1 MVTEAVP
8 GRRQRRGEQQEGASP
23 KPAGRRG
30 GHLLRLMT
38 RDKVG
43 LAGLVIVVLMIAAAA
58 LAPLISP
65 YDPTAMSDQRLAP
78 PGGDFPLGADE
89 AGRDLLSRALYGAR
103 TSLTVSLIVVTCA
116 GAIGVLLGL
125 LAGFYR
131 GVLDAIITPATDIM
145 FSFPTL
151 LLALAVV
158 AARGPGTENLVLAL
172 VIVFIP
178 SFARIVR
185 GTAMSVRREP
195 YVESGQAVGLSNTR
209 LILKYILPNS
219 VAPIAVQFTTSI
231 AYAILIEASLGY
243 LGLGVQPPQ
252 PSWGSMLSN
261 GKSFMEMSIWPSV
274 VPGVCIMIAVLGFN
288 LLGDTLRDVLDPR
301 LRGRSSR

>member
-1 MVTEAVP
+1 MVTDVASDRSRAAAP
-8 GRRQRRGEQQEGASP
+8 ARRTHRSVE
-23 KPAGRRG
+23 
-30 GHLLRLMT
+30 LLRLIW
-38 RDKVG
+38 RDRVG
-43 LAGLVIVVLMIAAAA
+43 AIGLVIVVLMGAAAA
-58 LAPLISP
+58 LAPLIAP
-65 YDPTAMSDQRLAP
+65 YDPTAMSNQRLAP
-78 PGGDFPLGADE
+78 PGGDFLLGADE

-103 TSLTVSLIVVTCA
+103 TSLAVSLVVVTCA
-116 GAIGVLLGL
+116 GAVGVLLGL

-131 GVLDAIITPATDIM
+131 GFLDAVITPATDIM
-145 FSFPTL
+145 FAFPTL

-158 AARGPGTENLVLAL
+158 AARGPGTENLILAL
-172 VIVFIP
+172 ILVFIP

-209 LILKYILPNS
+209 LIFKYILPNS
-219 VAPIAVQFTTSI
+219 VAPIAVQFTTSL
-231 AYAILIEASLGY
+231 ATAILVEASLGY

-252 PSWGSMLSN
+252 PSWGSMLSS
-261 GKSFMEMSIWPSV
+261 GKAFMELSIWPSV

>member
-1 MVTEAVP
+1 MVTEVVP
-8 GRRQRRGEQQEGASP
+8 GRRQRRGKQQDASP
-23 KPAGRRG
+23 KSVGRRG
-30 GHLLRLMT
+30 GHLLRLLV

-43 LAGLVIVVLMIAAAA
+43 LVGLVIVVLMIAAAA

>member
-1 MVTEAVP
+1 MVTEVAP
-8 GRRQRRGEQQEGASP
+8 DRPTRRRAQEPLAR
-23 KPAGRRG
+23 AGRRTAQV
-30 GHLLRLMT
+30 LRQIM
-38 RDKVG
+38 RDRVG
-43 LAGLVIVVLMIAAAA
+43 AIGLVIVVLMTGAAV
-58 LAPLISP
+58 LAPLIAP
-65 YDPTAMSDQRLAP
+65 YDPTAMSNQRLASP
-78 PGGDFPLGADE
+78 SGTFLLGADE

-131 GVLDAIITPATDIM
+131 GFLDAIITPATDIM

-158 AARGPGTENLVLAL
+158 AARGPGTENLILAL

-185 GTAMSVRREP
+185 GTAMSIRREP

-219 VAPIAVQFTTSI
+219 IAPIAVQFTTSL

-261 GKSFMEMSIWPSV
+261 GKSFMEISVWPSV
-274 VPGVCIMIAVLGFN
+274 VPGICIMITVLGFN
-288 LLGDTLRDVLDPR
+288 LLGDTLRDALDPR

>member
-1 MVTEAVP
+1 M
-8 GRRQRRGEQQEGASP
+8 
-23 KPAGRRG
+23 
-30 GHLLRLMT
+30 LT

-43 LAGLVIVVLMIAAAA
+43 LVGLVIVVLMIAAAA

>member
-1 MVTEAVP
+1 MSTNVEMVTRAET
-8 GRRQRRGEQQEGASP
+8 RRMSRLRMVGV
-23 KPAGRRG
+23 RG
-30 GHLLRLMT
+30 GTLLRLLL

-43 LAGLVIVVLMIAAAA
+43 AVGLVIVVLMVLSAA
-58 LAPLISP
+58 LAPLIAP
-65 YDPTAMSDQRLAP
+65 YDPTAMSNQRLAT
-78 PGGDFPLGADE
+78 PGGTFPLGADE

-103 TSLTVSLIVVTCA
+103 TSLTVSLVVVTCA
-116 GAIGVLLGL
+116 AAIGILLGL

-131 GVLDAIITPATDIM
+131 GWIDAVISPVTDIL
-145 FSFPTL
+145 FAFPTL

-195 YVESGQAVGLSNTR
+195 YVESGQAVGLSNAR

-219 VAPIAVQFTTSI
+219 IAPIAVQFTTSI
-231 AYAILIEASLGY
+231 AYAILVEASLGY

-261 GKSFMEMSIWPSV
+261 GKAFMELSIWPSL
-274 VPGVCIMIAVLGFN
+274 VPGLCIMIAVLGFN

-301 LRGRSSR
+301 LRGRSAR

>member
-1 MVTEAVP
+1 MVTDIAPDRRPAEAAST
-8 GRRQRRGEQQEGASP
+8 RRTSRNLEV
-23 KPAGRRG
+23 
-30 GHLLRLMT
+30 LRLIW
-38 RDKVG
+38 RDRVG
-43 LAGLVIVVLMIAAAA
+43 AIGLVIVVLMVAAAA
-58 LAPLISP
+58 LAPLIAP
-65 YDPTAMSDQRLAP
+65 YDPTAMSNQRLAA
-78 PGGDFPLGADE
+78 PGGDFLLGADE

-131 GVLDAIITPATDIM
+131 GFLDAIITPATDIM
-145 FSFPTL
+145 FAFPTL

-158 AARGPGTENLVLAL
+158 AARGPGTENLILAL
-172 VIVFIP
+172 ILVFIP
-178 SFARIVR
+178 SFARVVR

-195 YVESGQAVGLSNTR
+195 YVESGQAVGLSNAR
-209 LILKYILPNS
+209 LIFKYILPNS
-219 VAPIAVQFTTSI
+219 VAPIAVQFTTSL
-231 AYAILIEASLGY
+231 ATAILVEASLGY

-252 PSWGSMLSN
+252 PSWGSMLSS
-261 GKSFMEMSIWPSV
+261 GKAFMEMSIWPSV
-274 VPGVCIMIAVLGFN
+274 VPGVCIMVAVLGFN

>member
-1 MVTEAVP
+1 MVTKAET
-8 GRRQRRGEQQEGASP
+8 RRMSRLRMVGV
-23 KPAGRRG
+23 RG
-30 GHLLRLMT
+30 GTLLRLLL

-43 LAGLVIVVLMIAAAA
+43 AVGLVIVVLMVLAAA
-58 LAPLISP
+58 LAPLIAP
-65 YDPTAMSDQRLAP
+65 YDPTAMSNQRLAGP
-78 PGGDFPLGADE
+78 SGTFPLGADE

-103 TSLTVSLIVVTCA
+103 TSLTVSLVVVTCA
-116 GAIGVLLGL
+116 ATIGILLGL

-131 GVLDAIITPATDIM
+131 GWIDAVISPVTDIL
-145 FSFPTL
+145 FAFPTL

-195 YVESGQAVGLSNTR
+195 YVESGQAVGLSNAR
-209 LILKYILPNS
+209 LILRYILPNS

-231 AYAILIEASLGY
+231 AYAILVEASLGY

-261 GKSFMEMSIWPSV
+261 GKAFMELSIWPSL
-274 VPGVCIMIAVLGFN
+274 VPGLCIMIAVLGFN

-301 LRGRSSR
+301 LRGRPGR

>member
-1 MVTEAVP
+1 MVTDVDTVTKVRA
-8 GRRQRRGEQQEGASP
+8 RRLGGGGALV
-23 KPAGRRG
+23 RQ
-30 GHLLRLMT
+30 LM

-43 LAGLVIVVLMIAAAA
+43 AVGLSIVVLLAAAAA
-58 LAPLISP
+58 LAPVIAP
-65 YDPTAMSDQRLAP
+65 YDPTAMSNQRLAQ
-78 PGGDFPLGADE
+78 PGGTFLLGADE

-103 TSLTVSLIVVTCA
+103 TSLAVSLVVV
-116 GAIGVLLGL
+116 GAAATVGVLLGL

-131 GVLDAIITPATDIM
+131 GVLDAIITPVTDVM
-145 FSFPTL
+145 FAFPTL

-158 AARGPGTENLVLAL
+158 AARGPGTENLILAL
-172 VIVFIP
+172 VLVFIP
-178 SFARIVR
+178 SFARVVR

-195 YVESGQAVGLSNTR
+195 FVESGQAVGLSNAR
-209 LILKYILPNS
+209 LIFKYILPNS
-219 VAPIAVQFTTSI
+219 IAPIAVQFTTSI

-261 GKSFMEMSIWPSV
+261 GKAFMELSIWPSV

-301 LRGRSSR
+301 LRGRSNR

>member
-1 MVTEAVP
+1 MSTNVEMVTRSES
-8 GRRQRRGEQQEGASP
+8 RRMSRLRLVGA
-23 KPAGRRG
+23 RG
-30 GHLLRLMT
+30 GTILKLLL

-43 LAGLVIVVLMIAAAA
+43 AVGLFIVTLLILAAA
-58 LAPLISP
+58 LAPLIAP
-65 YDPTAMSDQRLAP
+65 YDPTAMSNQRLATP
-78 PGGDFPLGADE
+78 SGTFLLGADE

-103 TSLTVSLIVVTCA
+103 TSLTVSLVVVTCA
-116 GAIGVLLGL
+116 ATIGILLGL

-131 GVLDAIITPATDIM
+131 GWIDAVITPFTDIL
-145 FSFPTL
+145 FAFPTL

-158 AARGPGTENLVLAL
+158 AARGPGTENLILAL

-185 GTAMSVRREP
+185 GAALSVRREP
-195 YVESGQAVGLSNTR
+195 YVESGQAVGLSNAR
-209 LILKYILPNS
+209 LIFRYILPNAM
-219 VAPIAVQFTTSI
+219 APIAVQFTTSI
-231 AYAILIEASLGY
+231 AYGILVEASLGY

-261 GKSFMEMSIWPSV
+261 GKAFMELSIWPSL
-274 VPGVCIMIAVLGFN
+274 VPGLCIMLAVLGFN

-301 LRGRSSR
+301 LRGRSGR

>member
-1 MVTEAVP
+1 MVTDIAPDRRPAEAAST
-8 GRRQRRGEQQEGASP
+8 RRTSRNLEV
-23 KPAGRRG
+23 
-30 GHLLRLMT
+30 LRLIW
-38 RDKVG
+38 RDRVG
-43 LAGLVIVVLMIAAAA
+43 AIGLVIVVLMVAAAA
-58 LAPLISP
+58 LAPLIAP
-65 YDPTAMSDQRLAP
+65 YDPTAMSNQRLAA
-78 PGGDFPLGADE
+78 PGGDFLLGADE

-131 GVLDAIITPATDIM
+131 GFLDAVITPATDIM
-145 FSFPTL
+145 FAFPTL

-158 AARGPGTENLVLAL
+158 AARGPGTENLILAL
-172 VIVFIP
+172 ILVFIP
-178 SFARIVR
+178 SFARVVR

-195 YVESGQAVGLSNTR
+195 YVESGQAVGLSNAR
-209 LILKYILPNS
+209 LIFKYILPNS
-219 VAPIAVQFTTSI
+219 VAPIAVQFTTSL
-231 AYAILIEASLGY
+231 ATAILVEASLGY

-252 PSWGSMLSN
+252 PSWGSMLSS
-261 GKSFMEMSIWPSV
+261 GKAFMEMSIWPSV

>member
-1 MVTEAVP
+1 MVTDIAPDRRPAEAAST
-8 GRRQRRGEQQEGASP
+8 RRTSRNLEV
-23 KPAGRRG
+23 
-30 GHLLRLMT
+30 LRLIW
-38 RDKVG
+38 RDRVG
-43 LAGLVIVVLMIAAAA
+43 AIGLVIVVLMVAAAA
-58 LAPLISP
+58 LAPLIAP
-65 YDPTAMSDQRLAP
+65 YDPTAMSNQRLAA
-78 PGGDFPLGADE
+78 PGGDFLVGADE

-131 GVLDAIITPATDIM
+131 GFLDAIITPATDIM
-145 FSFPTL
+145 FAFPTL

-158 AARGPGTENLVLAL
+158 AARGPGTENLIIAL
-172 VIVFIP
+172 ILVFIP
-178 SFARIVR
+178 SFARVVR

-195 YVESGQAVGLSNTR
+195 YVESGQAVGLSNAR
-209 LILKYILPNS
+209 LIFKYILPNS
-219 VAPIAVQFTTSI
+219 VAPIAVQFTTSL
-231 AYAILIEASLGY
+231 ATAILVEASLGY

-252 PSWGSMLSN
+252 PSWGSMLSS
-261 GKSFMEMSIWPSV
+261 GKAFMEMSIWPSV
-274 VPGVCIMIAVLGFN
+274 VPGVCIMVAVLGFN

>member
-1 MVTEAVP
+1 MVTDIAP
-8 GRRQRRGEQQEGASP
+8 GRR
-23 KPAGRRG
+23 PAEAAATRKTPRSLE
-30 GHLLRLMT
+30 LLRLIW
-38 RDKVG
+38 RDRVG
-43 LAGLVIVVLMIAAAA
+43 AIGLVIVVLMVSAAA
-58 LAPLISP
+58 LAPLIAP
-65 YDPTAMSDQRLAP
+65 YDPTAMSNQRLAA

-103 TSLTVSLIVVTCA
+103 TSLAVSLIVVTCA

-131 GVLDAIITPATDIM
+131 GFLDAVITPATDIM
-145 FSFPTL
+145 FAFPTL

-158 AARGPGTENLVLAL
+158 AARGPGTENLILAL
-172 VIVFIP
+172 ILVFIP
-178 SFARIVR
+178 SFARVVR

-195 YVESGQAVGLSNTR
+195 YVESGQAVGLSNAR
-209 LILKYILPNS
+209 LIFKYILPNS
-219 VAPIAVQFTTSI
+219 VAPIAVQFTTSL
-231 AYAILIEASLGY
+231 ATAILVEASLGY

-252 PSWGSMLSN
+252 PSWGSMLSS
-261 GKSFMEMSIWPSV
+261 GKAFMEMSIWPSV

>member
-1 MVTEAVP
+1 M
-8 GRRQRRGEQQEGASP
+8 QI
-23 KPAGRRG
+23 
-30 GHLLRLMT
+30 LRLIT
-38 RDKVG
+38 RDRVG
-43 LAGLVIVVLMIAAAA
+43 AIGLVIVVLMTAAAVF
-58 LAPLISP
+58 APLIAP
-65 YDPTAMSDQRLAP
+65 YDPTAMSNQRLAP
-78 PGGDFPLGADE
+78 PGGTFPLGADE

-103 TSLTVSLIVVTCA
+103 TSLTVSLIVVACA
-116 GAIGVLLGL
+116 GAIGVVLGL

-158 AARGPGTENLVLAL
+158 AARGPGTENLILAL

-185 GTAMSVRREP
+185 GTAMTIRREP

-219 VAPIAVQFTTSI
+219 VAPIAVQFTTSL

-252 PSWGSMLSN
+252 PSWGSMLSS
-261 GKSFMEMSIWPSV
+261 GKSFMEMSVWPSV
-274 VPGVCIMIAVLGFN
+274 VPGICIMITVLGFN

-301 LRGRSSR
+301 LRGRSGR

>member
-1 MVTEAVP
+1 MVTDTAPDRRPAEA
-8 GRRQRRGEQQEGASP
+8 ASTR
-23 KPAGRRG
+23 KTSRN
-30 GHLLRLMT
+30 LEVLRLIW
-38 RDKVG
+38 RDRVG
-43 LAGLVIVVLMIAAAA
+43 AIGLVIVVLMVGAAA
-58 LAPLISP
+58 LAPLIAP
-65 YDPTAMSDQRLAP
+65 YDPTAMSNQRLAA
-78 PGGDFPLGADE
+78 PGGDFLLGADE

-103 TSLTVSLIVVTCA
+103 TSLAVSLIVVTCA

-131 GVLDAIITPATDIM
+131 GFLDAVITPATDIM
-145 FSFPTL
+145 FAFPTL

-158 AARGPGTENLVLAL
+158 AARGPGTENLILAL
-172 VIVFIP
+172 ILVFIP
-178 SFARIVR
+178 SFARVVR

-195 YVESGQAVGLSNTR
+195 YVESGQAVGLTNTR
-209 LILKYILPNS
+209 LIFKYILPNS
-219 VAPIAVQFTTSI
+219 VAPIAVQFTTSL
-231 AYAILIEASLGY
+231 ATAILVEASLGY

-252 PSWGSMLSN
+252 PSWGSMLSS
-261 GKSFMEMSIWPSV
+261 GKAFMEMSIWPSV

>member
-1 MVTEAVP
+1 MVTDTAPDRRPAEAAST
-8 GRRQRRGEQQEGASP
+8 RRPPRSLE
-23 KPAGRRG
+23 
-30 GHLLRLMT
+30 LLRLIW
-38 RDKVG
+38 RDRVG
-43 LAGLVIVVLMIAAAA
+43 AIGLVIVVLMVGAAA
-58 LAPLISP
+58 LAPLIAP
-65 YDPTAMSDQRLAP
+65 YDPTAMSNQRLAA
-78 PGGDFPLGADE
+78 PGGDFLLGADE

-131 GVLDAIITPATDIM
+131 GFLDAIITPATDIM
-145 FSFPTL
+145 FAFPTL

-158 AARGPGTENLVLAL
+158 AARGPGTENLILAL
-172 VIVFIP
+172 ILVFIP
-178 SFARIVR
+178 SFARVVR

-195 YVESGQAVGLSNTR
+195 YVESGQAVGLTNAR
-209 LILKYILPNS
+209 LIFKYILPNS
-219 VAPIAVQFTTSI
+219 VAPIAVQFTTSL
-231 AYAILIEASLGY
+231 ATAILVEASLGY

-252 PSWGSMLSN
+252 PSWGSMLSS
-261 GKSFMEMSIWPSV
+261 GKAFMEMSIWPSV

-301 LRGRSSR
+301 LRGRSGR

>member
-8 GRRQRRGEQQEGASP
+8 GRRPGGGKQQDDASP
-23 KPAGRRG
+23 KSVGRRG
-30 GHLLRLMT
+30 VHLLRLLT

-43 LAGLVIVVLMIAAAA
+43 LVGLVIVVLMIAAAA
-58 LAPLISP
+58 LAPLIAP

-116 GAIGVLLGL
+116 GFFGVLLGL

-261 GKSFMEMSIWPSV
+261 GKSFMELSIWPSV

>member
-1 MVTEAVP
+1 VVTEVVSAP
-8 GRRQRRGEQQEGASP
+8 DTKPERRSTR
-23 KPAGRRG
+23 
-30 GHLLRLMT
+30 LLRLVAQD
-38 RDKVG
+38 RVG
-43 LAGLVIVVLMIAAAA
+43 AIGLVIVVLMTAAAVF
-58 LAPLISP
+58 APLIAP
-65 YDPTAMSDQRLAP
+65 YDPTAMSNQRLATP
-78 PGGDFPLGADE
+78 SGYFLLGADE

-131 GVLDAIITPATDIM
+131 GVLDAIITPVTDIL

-158 AARGPGTENLVLAL
+158 AARGPGTENLIMAL

-185 GTAMSVRREP
+185 GTAMSVRKEP
-195 YVESGQAVGLSNTR
+195 YVESGQAAGLSNAR
-209 LILKYILPNS
+209 LIFKYILPNS
-219 VAPIAVQFTTSI
+219 VAPIAVQFTTSL

-252 PSWGSMLSN
+252 PSWGGMLAS

-274 VPGVCIMIAVLGFN
+274 VPGLCIMITVLGFN

-301 LRGRSSR
+301 LRGKSGR

>member
-1 MVTEAVP
+1 M
-8 GRRQRRGEQQEGASP
+8 QI
-23 KPAGRRG
+23 
-30 GHLLRLMT
+30 LRLIT
-38 RDKVG
+38 RDRVG
-43 LAGLVIVVLMIAAAA
+43 AIGLVIVVLMTAAAVF
-58 LAPLISP
+58 APLIAP
-65 YDPTAMSDQRLAP
+65 YDPTAMSNQRLAP
-78 PGGDFPLGADE
+78 PGGTFPLGADE

-103 TSLTVSLIVVTCA
+103 TSLTVSLIVVACA
-116 GAIGVLLGL
+116 GAIGVVLGL

-158 AARGPGTENLVLAL
+158 AARGPGTENLILAL

-185 GTAMSVRREP
+185 GTAMTIRREP

-209 LILKYILPNS
+209 LIFKYILPNS
-219 VAPIAVQFTTSI
+219 VAPIAVQFTTSL

-252 PSWGSMLSN
+252 PSWGSMLSS
-261 GKSFMEMSIWPSV
+261 GKSFMEMSVWPSV
-274 VPGVCIMIAVLGFN
+274 VPGICIMITVLGFN

-301 LRGRSSR
+301 LRGRSGPV

>member
-1 MVTEAVP
+1 MVTDTAPDRRPAEA
-8 GRRQRRGEQQEGASP
+8 ASTR
-23 KPAGRRG
+23 KTSRN
-30 GHLLRLMT
+30 LEVLRLIW
-38 RDKVG
+38 RDRVG
-43 LAGLVIVVLMIAAAA
+43 AIGLVIVVLMVAAAA
-58 LAPLISP
+58 LAPLIAP
-65 YDPTAMSDQRLAP
+65 YDPTAMSNQRLAA
-78 PGGDFPLGADE
+78 PGGDFLLGADE

-131 GVLDAIITPATDIM
+131 GFLDAIITPATDIM
-145 FSFPTL
+145 FAFPTL

-158 AARGPGTENLVLAL
+158 AARGPGTENLIIAL
-172 VIVFIP
+172 ILVFIP
-178 SFARIVR
+178 SFARVVR

-195 YVESGQAVGLSNTR
+195 YVESGQAVGLTNAR
-209 LILKYILPNS
+209 LIFKYILPNS
-219 VAPIAVQFTTSI
+219 VAPIAVQFTTSL
-231 AYAILIEASLGY
+231 ATAILVEASLGY

-252 PSWGSMLSN
+252 PSWGSMLSS
-261 GKSFMEMSIWPSV
+261 GKAFMEMSIWPSV

-301 LRGRSSR
+301 LRGRSGR

>member
-1 MVTEAVP
+1 MVTDIAPDRRPAEAAST
-8 GRRQRRGEQQEGASP
+8 RRTSRNLEV
-23 KPAGRRG
+23 
-30 GHLLRLMT
+30 LRLIW
-38 RDKVG
+38 RDRVG
-43 LAGLVIVVLMIAAAA
+43 AIGLVIVVLMVAAAA
-58 LAPLISP
+58 LAPVIAP
-65 YDPTAMSDQRLAP
+65 YDPTAMSNQRLAA
-78 PGGDFPLGADE
+78 PGGDFLLGADE

-131 GVLDAIITPATDIM
+131 GFLDAIITPATDIM
-145 FSFPTL
+145 FAFPTL

-158 AARGPGTENLVLAL
+158 AARGPGTENLIIAL
-172 VIVFIP
+172 ILVFIP
-178 SFARIVR
+178 SFARVVR

-195 YVESGQAVGLSNTR
+195 YVESGQAVGLTNAR
-209 LILKYILPNS
+209 LIFKYILPNS
-219 VAPIAVQFTTSI
+219 VAPIAVQFTTSL
-231 AYAILIEASLGY
+231 ATAILVEASLGY

-252 PSWGSMLSN
+252 PSWGSMLSS
-261 GKSFMEMSIWPSV
+261 GKAFMEMSIWPSV
-274 VPGVCIMIAVLGFN
+274 VPGVCIMVAVLGFN

>member
-1 MVTEAVP
+1 MVTEAAP
-8 GRRQRRGEQQEGASP
+8 SRRPWRRRPDTADRPEPRAVQI
-23 KPAGRRG
+23 
-30 GHLLRLMT
+30 LRLIT
-38 RDKVG
+38 RDRVG
-43 LAGLVIVVLMIAAAA
+43 AIGLVIVVLMTAAAVF
-58 LAPLISP
+58 APLIAP
-65 YDPTAMSDQRLAP
+65 YDPTAMSNQRLAP
-78 PGGDFPLGADE
+78 PGGTFPLGADE

-103 TSLTVSLIVVTCA
+103 TSLTVSLIVVACA
-116 GAIGVLLGL
+116 GAIGVVLGL

-158 AARGPGTENLVLAL
+158 AARGPGTENLILAL

-185 GTAMSVRREP
+185 GTAMTIRREP

-219 VAPIAVQFTTSI
+219 VAPIAVQFTTSL

-252 PSWGSMLSN
+252 PSWGSMLSS
-261 GKSFMEMSIWPSV
+261 GKSFMEMSVWPSV
-274 VPGVCIMIAVLGFN
+274 VPGICIMITVLGFN

-301 LRGRSSR
+301 LRGRSGR

>member
-1 MVTEAVP
+1 VVTEVET
-8 GRRQRRGEQQEGASP
+8 RRPSLLARAG
-23 KPAGRRG
+23 GRRG
-30 GHLLRLMT
+30 TWLRLLT

-43 LAGLVIVVLMIAAAA
+43 AVGLVIVVLMAVAAAF
-58 LAPLISP
+58 APLLAP
-65 YDPTAMSDQRLAP
+65 YDPTAMSNQRLAP
-78 PGGDFPLGADE
+78 PGGDFLLGADE

-103 TSLTVSLIVVTCA
+103 TSLSVSLIVVTCA
-116 GAIGVLLGL
+116 AAVGVLLGL

-131 GVLDAIITPATDIM
+131 GVLDAIITPVTDIM
-145 FSFPTL
+145 FAFPTL

-158 AARGPGTENLVLAL
+158 AARGPGTENLILAL

-195 YVESGQAVGLSNTR
+195 YVESGRSVGLSNTR
-209 LILKYILPNS
+209 LIFKYILPNS
-219 VAPIAVQFTTSI
+219 IAPIAVQFTTSI

-261 GKSFMEMSIWPSV
+261 GKAFMEMSVWPSV